1 MKGWSGVESKSLCI
15 NESWLA
21 EKVKKK
27 NILKIAIQING
38 KTKDVV
44 EIKEDVSKEEVMK
57 LVMKNDKVIKNLS
70 GKNILREIYVP
81 GKIINLVI

>member
-1 MKGWSGVESKSLCI
+1 M
-15 NESWLA
+15 A

-81 GKIINLVI
+81 GKIVNLVI